1 MTTANKMSFHIDGFW
16 HHVSLIHSNV
26 YRDQHNNIW
35 ILKNNRFVSE
45 SGYYQS
51 EPVEIK
57 KGWVSADDLFLEQ
70 RESWA
75 SFFHTRNYYNR

>member
-1 MTTANKMSFHIDGFW
+1 MTTQSFHINGFW

-45 SGYYQS
+45 CGSYQS
-51 EPVEIK
+51 GPVKTEN
-57 KGWVSADDLFLEQ
+57 KGWLSADDLFLQ
-70 RESWA
+70 SRESYHEY
-75 SFFHTRNYYNR
+75 FNTRYYKSI